1 MFVLFCPP
9 PGSPSRT
16 GNAKLSLHQL
26 RGLDGEKLNSSALA
40 GDDGWS
46 QTESRLMVNKQNG
59 ALTEF
64 VHFKPDN
71 HNYNPPLLFPS
82 VTRRRMGRNWKKLDT
97 RRPKK
102 QKRKTAHQGYLECWQ
117 LCRVPPSWKLDENAA
132 ALDYQSTTLGTGCRF
147 WMSLI
152 YTEWEINASLKYLSA
167 ARAERQLCYAPLKAF
182 FKASPAEY
190 GAM

>member
-1 MFVLFCPP
+1 MTWNTLLCPHCRSSVFIRMFVLFCPP

-102 QKRKTAHQGYLECWQ
+102 QDGPFKKEKRHTKGTWSAGSCAAFHRPESMMKTLLHLTTN
-117 LCRVPPSWKLDENAA
+117 LPPLGRGVDFEWAW
-132 ALDYQSTTLGTGCRF
+132 YTLN
-147 WMSLI
+147 
-152 YTEWEINASLKYLSA
+152 EK
-167 ARAERQLCYAPLKAF
+167 
-182 FKASPAEY
+182 
-190 GAM
+190 

>member
-1 MFVLFCPP
+1 MTFNTLLCPHCRSSVFIRMFVLFCPP
-9 PGSPSRT
+9 PGSLSTT

-26 RGLDGEKLNSSALA
+26 RGLDREKLNLSALA

-97 RRPKK
+97 HRRRSKTVPSKK
-102 QKRKTAHQGYLECWQ
+102 KNGTP
-117 LCRVPPSWKLDENAA
+117 RVPGVLAA
-132 ALDYQSTTLGTGCRF
+132 VLRST
-147 WMSLI
+147 
-152 YTEWEINASLKYLSA
+152 A
-167 ARAERQLCYAPLKAF
+167 LKAWW
-182 FKASPAEY
+182 KRRSTWLPIY
-190 GAM
+190 HPWDRV